1 MTKQKTKLKKSTLWK
16 NIILLVAL
24 ALALTAFTM
33 SFFEMVVAIDGSA
46 SYKGN
51 EVVFGYYELGAIPY
65 VPPGDVYLKAV
76 WAFSFGNFMT
86 YFSLV
91 LAIIACVGAIAYK
104 KQGLVLSVLTMLL
117 FICAGVG
124 FLNQAGNL
132 QPYTQAAREFYEG
145 LNYTADEIN
154 GKLNEMIMAARNAH
168 QISWAAYVAA
178 ISCFVA
184 AGAALLSKIVWQEFD
199 KKGN

>member
-76 WAFSFGNFMT
+76 WAFSFGNFPFGST
-86 YFSLV
+86 HRDV
-91 LAIIACVGAIAYK
+91 LRLLAGDDSVGCELCCKVVIVT
-104 KQGLVLSVLTMLL
+104 GRV
-117 FICAGVG
+117 
-124 FLNQAGNL
+124 
-132 QPYTQAAREFYEG
+132 
-145 LNYTADEIN
+145 
-154 GKLNEMIMAARNAH
+154 
-168 QISWAAYVAA
+168 
-178 ISCFVA
+178 ISCTQLRDVPVVVVIGFQIGREVFGRRTWILA
-184 AGAALLSKIVWQEFD
+184 DSSGIIFRAFE
-199 KKGN
+199 